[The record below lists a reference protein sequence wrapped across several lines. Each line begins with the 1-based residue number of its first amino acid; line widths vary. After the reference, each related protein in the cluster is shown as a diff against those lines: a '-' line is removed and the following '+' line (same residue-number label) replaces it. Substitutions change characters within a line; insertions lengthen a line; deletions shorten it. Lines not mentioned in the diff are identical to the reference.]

1 MKFDIKKENGR
12 IIVEVE
18 LLAQKRTAPVVVRH
32 RFQTEDVLAELKAR
46 GIDHGKAIQ
55 SSDLNN
61 WREHARRGTWIFE
74 EKTTKPL
81 DKPAEKVI
89 LEVEKEKTIANKPK
103 AKKKSTRKKK
113 AD

>member
-1 MKFDIKKENGR
+1 MRFDIKKENGR

-18 LLAQKRTAPVVVRH
+18 LLAQKRTPPVVARY

-55 SSDLNN
+55 ASDLYN
-61 WREHARRGTWIFE
+61 WRDHGRRGTWVFE
-74 EKTTKPL
+74 EKTIKPL
-81 DKPAEKVI
+81 DKSAEKVI

-113 AD
+113 VE